1 MNKLVKGVSKTDLYN
16 EFLKS
21 LNGILDLTDR
31 ELQLLSTFIQ
41 LDINTPK
48 LPNISKNVIS
58 TENRKY
64 IRKTLG
70 ITPDNLSRYITKF
83 KNQGILVKG
92 RVEDEVMVNKALIP
106 EVIGDR
112 VQITIVLRL
121 NKNESTINSA

>member
-92 RVEDEVMVNKALIP
+92 RVEDEVIVNKALIP

-121 NKNESTINSA
+121 NKDESTINNA

>member
-92 RVEDEVMVNKALIP
+92 RVEDEVTVNKALIP

-121 NKNESTINSA
+121 NKDESTINNA

>member
-48 LPNISKNVIS
+48 LPN
-58 TENRKY
+58 KY
-64 IRKTLG
+64 
-70 ITPDNLSRYITKF
+70 
-83 KNQGILVKG
+83 
-92 RVEDEVMVNKALIP
+92 
-106 EVIGDR
+106 
-112 VQITIVLRL
+112 
-121 NKNESTINSA
+121 

>member
-16 EFLKS
+16 EFLRS
-21 LNGILDLTDR
+21 LNGILKLTDR
-31 ELQLLSTFIQ
+31 ELELLSTFIQ
-41 LDINTPK
+41 IDINTPK

-64 IRKTLG
+64 IRKVLG

-92 RVEDEVMVNKALIP
+92 RVEDEVMVSKALVP
-106 EVIGDR
+106 EIIGDR
-112 VQITIVLRL
+112 VQVTIVLRIS
-121 NKNESTINSA
+121 KDESSINDD

>member
-1 MNKLVKGVSKTDLYN
+1 MNKVVKTVSKTDLYK

-31 ELQLLSTFIQ
+31 ELELLATFIDI
-41 LDINTPK
+41 DINTPK

-64 IRKTLG
+64 IRKVLG

-92 RVEDEVMVNKALIP
+92 RVEDEVMVSKALVP
-106 EVIGDR
+106 EIIGDR
-112 VQITIVLRL
+112 VQVTIVLRIS
-121 NKNESTINSA
+121 KDESSINDD

>member
-121 NKNESTINSA
+121 NKVESTINNA

>member
-1 MNKLVKGVSKTDLYN
+1 MNKLVKSVAKTDLYK

-31 ELQLLSTFIQ
+31 ELELLASFID

-64 IRKTLG
+64 IKRTLG
-70 ITPDNLSRYITKF
+70 ITPDNLSRYIAKF

-92 RVEDEVMVNKALIP
+92 RLEDEVIVNKALIP
-106 EVIGDR
+106 EIIGDR
-112 VQITIVLRL
+112 VQITIVLRI
-121 NKNESTINSA
+121 NKDEDKIANT

>member
-16 EFLKS
+16 EFLRS

-121 NKNESTINSA
+121 NKDESTINNA

>member
-1 MNKLVKGVSKTDLYN
+1 MNKLVKTVSKTDLYK

-31 ELQLLSTFIQ
+31 ELELLATFIEI
-41 LDINTPK
+41 DINTPK

-64 IRKTLG
+64 IRKVLG

-92 RVEDEVMVNKALIP
+92 RVEDEVMVSKALVP
-106 EVIGDR
+106 EIIGDR
-112 VQITIVLRL
+112 VQVTIVLRI
-121 NKNESTINSA
+121 NKDESSVNDG

>member
-41 LDINTPK
+41 LDINTQK

-121 NKNESTINSA
+121 NKDESTINNA